1 VIRPEAPVLLEIR
14 DLHASVADQPILH
27 GVNLTIRAG
36 EIHAVM
42 GRNGSGKSTLLGA
55 LAGDLA
61 INSGA
66 ITIDGL
72 DLKEISV
79 AEQAKLR
86 SVVLQNRNYWLSYTA
101 RELIEM
107 GQGPAELLRVEAVMQ
122 RLDMTRYEHQSVT
135 TLSGGEAQRVE
146 IARALIRDT
155 PIYLLDEPLSAQDV
169 QSKARIITLLRELR
183 DKGRTILVIA
193 HIDKSS
199 LSWCDQIIDTLAE

>member
-1 VIRPEAPVLLEIR
+1 MALITIEKVSIIRGGKNVLT
-14 DLHASVADQPILH
+14 DFSASIEPGKITAIIGP
-27 GVNLTIRAG
+27 
-36 EIHAVM
+36 
-42 GRNGSGKSTLLGA
+42 NGSGKSTLLGA
-55 LAGDLA
+55 LAGDLP
-61 INSGA
+61 IDSGM
-66 ITIDGL
+66 ITIAGR

-79 AEQAKLR
+79 AEQSQLR

-107 GQGPAELLRVEAVMQ
+107 GQGPAELARVDAVMKS
-122 RLDMTRYEHQSVT
+122 LDMTRFENQSVT

-169 QSKARIITLLRELR
+169 QSKARIIVLLQELR
-183 DKGRTILVIA
+183 DQGRTVLVIA

-199 LSWCDQIIDTLAE
+199 LSWCDQIIDTLAQ

>member
-1 VIRPEAPVLLEIR
+1 MIRGGKNVLTDFSARIE
-14 DLHASVADQPILH
+14 P
-27 GVNLTIRAG
+27 G
-36 EIHAVM
+36 EITAII
-42 GRNGSGKSTLLGA
+42 GPNGSGKSTLLGA
-55 LAGDLA
+55 LAGDLPIA
-61 INSGA
+61 SGM
-66 ITIDGL
+66 ITIAGR

-79 AEQAKLR
+79 AEQSQLR

-107 GQGPAELLRVEAVMQ
+107 GQGPAELARVDAVMKS
-122 RLDMTRYEHQSVT
+122 LDMTRFENQSVT

-169 QSKARIITLLRELR
+169 QSKARIIALLQELR
-183 DKGRTILVIA
+183 DQGRTVLVIA

-199 LSWCDQIIDTLAE
+199 LSWCDQIIDTLAQ

>member
-1 VIRPEAPVLLEIR
+1 
-14 DLHASVADQPILH
+14 
-27 GVNLTIRAG
+27 
-36 EIHAVM
+36 
-42 GRNGSGKSTLLGA
+42 LLGA

-61 INSGA
+61 ISSGA
-66 ITIDGL
+66 ITIDGR

-86 SVVLQNRNYWLSYTA
+86 NVVLQNRNYWLSYTA

-107 GQGPAELLRVEAVMQ
+107 GQGPAELQRVDAVMQ
-122 RLDMTRYEHQSVT
+122 RLDMTRYENQSVT
-135 TLSGGEAQRVE
+135 TLSGGEAQRIE

-169 QSKARIITLLRELR
+169 QSKARIIELLRELR

-199 LSWCDQIIDTLAE
+199 LSWCDQIIDTLAQ

>member
-1 VIRPEAPVLLEIR
+1 MALITIEKVSIIRGGKNVLT
-14 DLHASVADQPILH
+14 DFSASIEPGKITAIIGP
-27 GVNLTIRAG
+27 
-36 EIHAVM
+36 
-42 GRNGSGKSTLLGA
+42 NGSGKSTLLGA
-55 LAGDLA
+55 LAGDLPIA
-61 INSGA
+61 SGV
-66 ITIDGL
+66 ITIAGR

-79 AEQAKLR
+79 GEQSQLR

-107 GQGPAELLRVEAVMQ
+107 GQGPAELARVDAVMQ
-122 RLDMTRYEHQSVT
+122 RLDMTRFENQSVT

-169 QSKARIITLLRELR
+169 QSKARIIALLQELR
-183 DKGRTILVIA
+183 DQGRTVLVIA

-199 LSWCDQIIDTLAE
+199 LSWCDQIIDTLAQ

>member
-1 VIRPEAPVLLEIR
+1 MALITIEKVSIIRGGKNVLT
-14 DLHASVADQPILH
+14 DFSASIEPGKITAIIGP
-27 GVNLTIRAG
+27 
-36 EIHAVM
+36 
-42 GRNGSGKSTLLGA
+42 NGSGKSSLLGA
-55 LAGDLA
+55 LAGDLPIA
-61 INSGA
+61 SGM
-66 ITIDGL
+66 ITIAGR

-79 AEQAKLR
+79 GEQSQLR

-107 GQGPAELLRVEAVMQ
+107 GQGPAELARVDDVMQ
-122 RLDMTRYEHQSVT
+122 RLDMTRYENQSVT

-169 QSKARIITLLRELR
+169 QSKARIIALLQELR
-183 DKGRTILVIA
+183 DQGRTVLLIA

-199 LSWCDQIIDTLAE
+199 LSWCDQIIDKLAQ